1 MKRYF
6 FSFFII
12 LSIAIIGSCG
22 TPIEEYQA
30 KNNDEKEIIDVLIK
44 FTEVVNLGDTEE
56 VLKLFHEKGEYV
68 TGRGRV
74 SIPRYELA
82 KRKPEDWLDDGLR
95 KFYNPEIDIKGN
107 EAKVLLQARFG
118 NYKTP
123 KLFTFIKENGR
134 WIIMKRE

>member
-6 FSFFII
+6 LSLYII
-12 LSIAIIGSCG
+12 FNIIIISSCG
-22 TPIEEYQA
+22 TPIEEYQV
-30 KNNDEKEIIDVLIK
+30 KNNDEKEIVNLLIK
-44 FTEVVNLGDTEE
+44 FTEVVNLGDTKEI
-56 VLKLFHEKGEYV
+56 LKLFHEKGEYV

-74 SIPRYELA
+74 TIPRHELE

-95 KFYNPEIDIKGN
+95 KFYNLEIEINGN

-123 KLFTFIKENGR
+123 KLFTFIKENNK
-134 WIIMKRE
+134 WTIMRRE